1 VERRI
6 IPERRMAVRKRN
18 QILACTIALLAVI
31 AFLSASSRTN
41 LNLEWGSRQRND
53 LGSAE
58 EAFNVASKTIKER
71 FSNLDGEPVVI
82 DSQFR
87 ATLLSK
93 SKLWTIKGYASCPN
107 EDSKAYRWTVILNYH
122 DMQDWEV
129 LGEVVTPEYT
139 ASNLNQTMGTPQAY
153 GKLFQTHQG
162 H

>member
-1 VERRI
+1 VAI
-6 IPERRMAVRKRN
+6 RKRN
-18 QILACTIALLAVI
+18 QILACTIGLLTVI
-31 AFLSASSRTN
+31 AFLSVTSRPN
-41 LNLEWGSRQRND
+41 LSLEWGSRQKSNF
-53 LGSAE
+53 GSAE
-58 EAFNVASKTIKER
+58 EAFSMASKAIKDH
-71 FSNLDGEPVVI
+71 FSNLDGEPVAI

-93 SKLWTIKGYASCPN
+93 SKLWTIKGYATCPN
-107 EDSKAYRWTVILNYH
+107 EDNKAYRWTVILNYH

-139 ASNLNQTMGTPQAY
+139 ASNSNQAVGTPQAY

>member
-1 VERRI
+1 
-6 IPERRMAVRKRN
+6 MAIRKRN
-18 QILACTIALLAVI
+18 QILVCTIALLAVI

-41 LNLEWGSRQRND
+41 LNLDWGSRQRND
-53 LGSAE
+53 FGSAE
-58 EAFNVASKTIKER
+58 EAFSVASKAIKDH
-71 FSNLDGEPVVI
+71 FSTSDDEPVVI

-107 EDSKAYRWTVILNYH
+107 EDGKAYRWTVILNYH

-139 ASNLNQTMGTPQAY
+139 TSNSSQTVGTPQAY
-153 GKLFQTHQG
+153 GKLFQTHRSN
-162 H
+162 

>member
-1 VERRI
+1 
-6 IPERRMAVRKRN
+6 MAIRKRN
-18 QILACTIALLAVI
+18 QILACTIGLLAVV

-53 LGSAE
+53 FGSAE
-58 EAFNVASKTIKER
+58 EAFSVASKVIKDH
-71 FSNLDGEPVVI
+71 FSNLDGEPVAI

-93 SKLWTIKGYASCPN
+93 SKLWTIKGYATCTN
-107 EDSKAYRWTVILNYH
+107 EDGKAYRWTVILNYH

-129 LGEVVTPEYT
+129 LGEVVAPEHT
-139 ASNLNQTMGTPQAY
+139 ASNSNQTVGTPEAY

-162 H
+162 GH